1 MSDDKIQGSGSNVD
15 PAPVHCEVMPVQGD
29 VWQHRG
35 FDFQVDN
42 IADGEVCFVRFKVGS
57 DLPGR
62 PMRIDLQDW
71 QEAMAGA
78 TKVRSV

>member
-1 MSDDKIQGSGSNVD
+1 VSEEQIQGGENERD
-15 PAPVHCEVMPVQGD
+15 PAPVHREVMPVQGD

-35 FDFQVDN
+35 FDFQVDSV
-42 IADGEVCFVRFKVGS
+42 ADGEVYFVRFKVGS

-71 QEAMAGA
+71 QEAMTGA
-78 TKVRSV
+78 TKVRSA